1 MAKVDAQTSEVTNKW
16 FAEDVVFF
24 SGLCNMIS
32 QRYST
37 SKTIMSFPM
46 KKAEKIELKRGSMA
60 AQLSIE
66 PKFPTAGLTLSNVAE
81 ARPAAMKTL
90 KPAAKKHETAA
101 PVAPLPPAPQEPKDR
116 KGKNLDSK
124 RQRKKEVAKEKAKG
138 DAKEKPDKASK
149 RPEAK
154 KATKPAH
161 EPETK
166 RVEQTEEAGPGPVDD
181 DSGILIPEVTKLK
194 RVQRHQK
201 KDNAATELAKLSA
214 QKQLLDKMKGSKR
227 QTAEHNLEMEKAA
240 RRLSGA
246 KVHDDETR
254 LKASLKRDQARK
266 RKATQSWNEREK
278 AEAEAQLGKRPKKE
292 AVRKNQ
298 VAEPEEEAPRMTRRA
313 AKERK
318 GFEGGKGRQRKLIN
332 KK

>member
-1 MAKVDAQTSEVTNKW
+1 MAKVDAQASKLTETR
-16 FAEDVVFF
+16 FAEAVVFF

-37 SKTIMSFPM
+37 SKTIMNFPM
-46 KKAEKIELKRGSMA
+46 KKAEKIQLKRGSMA

-66 PKFPTAGLTLSNVAE
+66 PKFPTAGLAVNNVAE
-81 ARPAAMKTL
+81 AKPDAAKKTP
-90 KPAAKKHETAA
+90 KPAAKKLETAA
-101 PVAPLPPAPQEPKDR
+101 PVAQLPPAPQEPKDR

-124 RQRKKEVAKEKAKG
+124 RQRKKEVAKEKAK
-138 DAKEKPDKASK
+138 EKPDKTAK
-149 RPEAK
+149 RPEVK
-154 KATKPAH
+154 KATKPVN

-166 RVEQTEEAGPGPVDD
+166 RVELTEEAGPGPVDD

-227 QTAEHNLEMEKAA
+227 QAAEHNLEMEKAA

-246 KVHDDETR
+246 KVHDNETR
-254 LKASLKRDQARK
+254 LKASVKRDQARK

-278 AEAEAQLGKRPKKE
+278 ADAEAQLGKRPKKE